1 MNLRPLSIVTAVAFS
16 FCWMF
21 QQVFAEG
28 DYFYYVIPPQSSIIL
43 NEQAREN
50 PSETEGKMLFQQAAE
65 EILTVKKGT
74 LGVRLIS
81 KKFEVSLR
89 EEARLKITDV
99 PDLESGSIHV
109 QTKPGSTEEGTLQMG
124 NLLLRFQSADFIAF
138 VSGDQA
144 EKIIK
149 VLQGEVMVE
158 QSTTDQEA
166 TIKALQATSTD
177 ANGRLLIPY
186 PFEAPTEGLWWEDT
200 SYDAGYDFLAV
211 ADAGEDQRVV
221 GNIAVALDGSKSSY
235 KTGDI
240 FEWTLV
246 KGPKDS
252 SGQDITQVTFDST
265 NIVKP
270 LFTPVVDGEYLFS
283 LQITDQLGEKSNID
297 LVSVFVGKSYLQPI
311 ALFPDVPAD
320 HPNNLAITYLY
331 KKNVMKGSED
341 PATGKILFRP
351 ADTINRVEILKTI
364 FENKRQKIPT
374 AEELANLSEEIFID
388 VKPDHWFAPYVYL
401 AKKMEIVHGN
411 NGLYR
416 PADKVTLVE
425 ALKILVQANQISLE
439 SYKRPGEKPYSDAEA
454 DAWYTPS
461 LFFVKKYNLVDPHED
476 GKIGPAQPLS
486 RAQFAE
492 IIYRMESVN
501 LLEKRGFLAG
511 ILKDSVSKQPVADAE
526 IYIYKAVED
535 TSEAEGFVKK
545 GDLVLKVSTQKD
557 GTFSASLPINAKYY
571 VEAVSGDTVSTNRVV
586 TELKE
591 DQSAK
596 IDLEI
601 TISDQ

>member
-1 MNLRPLSIVTAVAFS
+1 MNARSLSIGIAAVLTFSSSLQAFADS
-16 FCWMF
+16 
-21 QQVFAEG
+21 
-28 DYFYYVIPPQSSIIL
+28 DYFYYVIPPQSSIVL
-43 NEQAREN
+43 NEQEREN
-50 PSETEGKMLFQQAAE
+50 SSETEGKMLFQQASEE
-65 EILTVKKGT
+65 EISVAKGT
-74 LGVRLIS
+74 VGVRLIS
-81 KKFEVSLR
+81 KKFEIDLR
-89 EEARLKITDV
+89 EEARLGITDI
-99 PDLESGSIHV
+99 PNLESGSIHV
-109 QTKPGSTEEGTLQMG
+109 QTKPTSTEEGSMMIG

-138 VSGDQA
+138 VSGDQT
-144 EKIIK
+144 ETIIK
-149 VLQGEVMVE
+149 VLQGEVQVE
-158 QSTTDQEA
+158 QSSTDQEA

-177 ANGRLLIPY
+177 SSGRLLIPY
-186 PFEAPTEGLWWEDT
+186 PFEAPTEGLWWEDELYEVT
-200 SYDAGYDFLAV
+200 YPFLAV

-221 GNIAVALDGSKSSY
+221 GNIAVVLDGSKSSY

-240 FEWTLV
+240 FEWTLE

-270 LFTPVVDGEYLFS
+270 LFTPIVDGEYLFS

-297 LVSVFVGKSYLQPI
+297 MVAVFVGKSYLQPI
-311 ALFPDVPAD
+311 AIFPDVPAD

-374 AEELANLSEEIFID
+374 TEELSSLSEEIFID
-388 VKPDHWFAPYVYL
+388 VKPEHWFAPYVYL

-439 SYKRPGEKPYSDAEA
+439 SYKRPGEKPYPDAEA

-461 LFFVKKYNLVDPHED
+461 LFFVKKYNLLDPNAE
-476 GKIGPAQPLS
+476 GKISPAQPLS

-501 LLEKRGFLAG
+501 LLEERGFLTG
-511 ILKDSVSKQPVADAE
+511 TLKDSVSKQPVADAE
-526 IYIYKAVED
+526 IYIYKVLED
-535 TSEAEGFVKK
+535 ASEAQGFVKK
-545 GDLVLKVSTQKD
+545 GDLVLKVSTQQD
-557 GTFSASLPINAKYY
+557 GSFSASLPINAKYY
-571 VEAVSGDTVSTNRVV
+571 VEALSGDTVSTNRVV

-601 TISDQ
+601 TIGDQ

>member
-1 MNLRPLSIVTAVAFS
+1 MNARFIAAFAAVLFGLGG
-16 FCWMF
+16 FL
-21 QQVFAEG
+21 QQAYAAG
-28 DYFYYVIPPQSSIIL
+28 DYFYYVIPPQGSIML
-43 NEQAREN
+43 NEQKKEN
-50 PSETEGKMLFQQAAE
+50 PSEKEGKMLFQQGAE
-65 EILTVKKGT
+65 EKLSVQKGNA
-74 LGVRLIS
+74 GVRLIS
-81 KKFEVSLR
+81 KQFEIDLR
-89 EEARLKITDV
+89 EEAKIKVTSV
-99 PDLESGSIHV
+99 PSLESGSIHV
-109 QTKPGSTEEGTLQMG
+109 QTKPNSTEEGTLEIG
-124 NLLLRFQSADFIAF
+124 DLLVRFQSADFIAF
-138 VSGDQA
+138 VSGDQT

-149 VLQGEVMVE
+149 VLQGEIHIE
-158 QSTTDQEA
+158 QASANQEV
-166 TIKALQATSTD
+166 TMKALQATGTD
-177 ANGRLLIPY
+177 SNGRLLIPY
-186 PFEAPTEGLWWEDT
+186 SFEAPTEGIWWEDKK
-200 SYDAGYDFLAV
+200 YDASYTFLAV

-252 SGQDITQVTFDST
+252 SGQDITEVTFDST

-270 LFTPVVDGEYLFS
+270 LFTPIVDGEYLFS
-283 LQITDQLGEKSNID
+283 LQITDQQGDKSNID
-297 LVSVFVGKSYLQPI
+297 TVSVFVGKEFLQPI
-311 ALFPDVPAD
+311 VIFPDVPAD

-341 PATGKILFRP
+341 PKTGKILFRP
-351 ADTINRVEILKTI
+351 SDTINRVEILKTI
-364 FENKRQKIPT
+364 FENKRQKVPT
-374 AEELANLSEEIFID
+374 AEELANLNEEIFID
-388 VKPDHWFAPYVYL
+388 VKPEHWFAPYVYL

-425 ALKILVQANQISLE
+425 ALKILVLANQISLE
-439 SYKRPGEKPYSDAEA
+439 AYKKPGEKPYPDAEA

-461 LFFVKKYNLVDPHED
+461 LFFVKKYNLVDPNID
-476 GKIGPAQPLS
+476 GKINPAQPLS

-501 LLEKRGFLAG
+501 LLEKRGYLTG
-511 ILKDSVSKQPVADAE
+511 MLKDSVSKKPVADAE
-526 IYIYKAVED
+526 IYIYKVLAE
-535 TSEAEGFVKK
+535 TSEEEGFVKK
-545 GDLVLKVSTQKD
+545 GDLVYKASTQKD
-557 GTFSASLPINAKYY
+557 GSFTASLPINTKYY

-586 TELKE
+586 TQLNE

-601 TISDQ
+601 TVGDQ